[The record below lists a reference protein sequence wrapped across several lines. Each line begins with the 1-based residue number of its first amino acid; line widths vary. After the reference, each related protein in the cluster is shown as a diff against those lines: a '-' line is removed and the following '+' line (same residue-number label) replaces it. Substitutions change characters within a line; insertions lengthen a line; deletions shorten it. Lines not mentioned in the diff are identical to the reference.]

1 MKQYLKPIAAA
12 LMFAALAATTSASFA
27 DDKTITEWDLK
38 TVPAEQKAVD
48 DAVTRFKAANP
59 GTDVQSVHTL
69 NDAYKTKLKIAFGAG
84 DPPCVFASWGGGVL
98 HEYVKSN
105 QVTDLTPYLNA
116 NPAFRD
122 KFLKNSYQVVT
133 FDNKIYGVAADNT
146 SIATIFYN
154 KEMFA
159 KYNLQPPKTWD
170 DLVNIIK
177 VLKSHD
183 IAPFSLANK
192 NKWTGSMYFMTLAD
206 RIGGPQPFLD
216 AVSRKGSFDSPTF
229 VEAGKRLQELVKM
242 GAFAPGFNGLD
253 YDTGASR
260 RLLYSDKAAMELIG
274 SWEISAFKSENPD
287 FYKKVG
293 TFMFPTV
300 PGGKG
305 DAKDIVGSVGDNF
318 WSISKSCKNP
328 DGAFKLIMTLDD
340 EQSVK
345 DHVATGRVPP
355 IKGVRGDE
363 PIVNNLL
370 DEVAQAP
377 SVQLWYDQMLP
388 PALGELHKDTTQALF
403 GLSITPEQAAQ
414 KMEAL
419 AKTELK

>member
-1 MKQYLKPIAAA
+1 MKQFLKPLAAA
-12 LMFAALAATTSASFA
+12 AMFAALAATTTVSIA
-27 DDKTITEWDLK
+27 DTITEWDLK

-48 DAVTRFKAANP
+48 DAVSRFKAANS

-98 HEYVKSN
+98 HEYVKAG
-105 QVTDLTPYLNA
+105 QVVDLTPYLDK
-116 NPAFRD
+116 NPQFKN
-122 KFLKNSYQVVT
+122 KFLPQSWQNVT

-154 KEMFA
+154 KELFA

-170 DLVNIIK
+170 DLVNVIK

-183 IAPFSLANK
+183 VAPFALANK

-206 RIGGPQPFLD
+206 RIGGPQPFIN
-216 AVSRKGSFDSPTF
+216 AVNRSGSFEDPTF
-229 VEAGKRLQELVKM
+229 IEAGKRLQELVKM

-253 YDTGASR
+253 YDTGAQR
-260 RLLYSDKAAMELIG
+260 RLLYADKAAMELIG
-274 SWEISAFKSENPD
+274 SWEISAFKSENPE

-293 TFMFPTV
+293 TFAFPTV

-305 DAKDIVGSVGDNF
+305 DPKDVIGTVGDNF

-328 DGAFKLIMTLDD
+328 DAAFKLIQTLDD
-340 EQSVK
+340 DQSVK
-345 DHVATGRVPP
+345 DHIATGRVPP
-355 IKGVRGDE
+355 IKGARGDE

-377 SVQLWYDQMLP
+377 SVQLWYDQLLP
-388 PALGELHKDTTQALF
+388 PQLGELHKDTTQALF
-403 GLSITPEQAAQ
+403 GLTMTPEQAAA
-414 KMEAL
+414 KMEAQ

>member
-1 MKQYLKPIAAA
+1 
-12 LMFAALAATTSASFA
+12 
-27 DDKTITEWDLK
+27 
-38 TVPAEQKAVD
+38 
-48 DAVTRFKAANP
+48 
-59 GTDVQSVHTL
+59 
-69 NDAYKTKLKIAFGAG
+69 
-84 DPPCVFASWGGGVL
+84 
-98 HEYVKSN
+98 
-105 QVTDLTPYLNA
+105 
-116 NPAFRD
+116 
-122 KFLKNSYQVVT
+122 
-133 FDNKIYGVAADNT
+133 
-146 SIATIFYN
+146 
-154 KEMFA
+154 
-159 KYNLQPPKTWD
+159 
-170 DLVNIIK
+170 
-177 VLKSHD
+177 
-183 IAPFSLANK
+183 
-192 NKWTGSMYFMTLAD
+192 
-206 RIGGPQPFLD
+206 
-216 AVSRKGSFDSPTF
+216 
-229 VEAGKRLQELVKM
+229 
-242 GAFAPGFNGLD
+242 
-253 YDTGASR
+253 
-260 RLLYSDKAAMELIG
+260 MELIG

-305 DAKDIVGSVGDNF
+305 DPKDIVGSVGDNF

-340 EQSVK
+340 DQSVK

-403 GLSITPEQAAQ
+403 GLSLTPEQAAQ